1 MTRMVYVVGDD
12 RRVDEN
18 SFQLQTLLLTAVIV
32 QQYVFAV
39 LFAGVLSGCIHIKLI
54 FEFTSLIIPICP
66 S

>member
-39 LFAGVLSGCIHIKLI
+39 FAGVLSGCIHIKLI